1 MKELTN
7 VVYDND
13 HLTTKVDVGGVVVY
27 ADYFQMHHDQFD
39 RELSVLSKI
48 TVSFHRIKWKIKDAY
63 WEVRYGFQR
72 MFYGF
77 DSVDVFSMDT
87 KFIQRYQKILKRYK
101 ETHWGHPADMTNE
114 EWENIIDKMIF
125 HLHYMNEDNVIKEL
139 ENAVPEGWIVGRKAI
154 SEVMDKHKDEFFKL
168 FSEHFFDLW
177 D

>member
-13 HLTTKVDVGGVVVY
+13 RLTTKVDVGGITVY
-27 ADYFQMHHDQFD
+27 AEYFQMHHDQFD
-39 RELSVLSKI
+39 WKLSMWDKI
-48 TVSFHRIKWKIKDAY
+48 TIPFYRVKRIIIDAY

-72 MFYGF
+72 MFNEF

-101 ETHWGHPADMTNE
+101 ENHWGYPNDMTNE
-114 EWENIIDKMIF
+114 EWEGIIDKMIF
-125 HLHYMNEDNVIKEL
+125 HLYYMDEDNVIKEL
-139 ENAVPEGWIVGRKAI
+139 EGVVPEGWTASHKIV

-168 FSEHFFDLW
+168 FSEYFFDLW